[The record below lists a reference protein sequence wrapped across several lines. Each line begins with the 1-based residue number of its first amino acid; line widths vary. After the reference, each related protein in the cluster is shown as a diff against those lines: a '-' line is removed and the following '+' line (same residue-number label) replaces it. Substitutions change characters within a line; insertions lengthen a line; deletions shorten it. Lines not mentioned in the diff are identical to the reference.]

1 VRTVVAFGEAL
12 VDLIYRGNVFA
23 GAYAGGSI
31 VNTSVSL
38 SRCGN
43 QVQLITEFGSDDHGS
58 FLKEFLS
65 GNGVLTE
72 YAITYSQRKTATAKA
87 VLDTLGKASYTFQK
101 DYPQIRFS
109 NQLPEIHNDAVFL
122 FGSFSALDHA
132 LRPALDHLLGTATRN
147 HALIFYDPNIRKHCL
162 TDEESQYQRIVEFM
176 SLADIVRTSDE
187 DMLGVFGTADPMKI
201 WQTISP
207 ERCRLLVITYG
218 GSHVHAFDGERML
231 RLDVPPVEVVSTIGA
246 GDAFNAGMI
255 HRLIRLSDGMS
266 VEGRFPAHWVEAML
280 ATGMQFAA
288 EVCGSI
294 SNYVSETFRPE

>member
-1 VRTVVAFGEAL
+1 MRTVVAFGEAL
-12 VDLIYRGNVFA
+12 VDLIYQGNDFV

-31 VNTSVSL
+31 VNSSVSL
-38 SRCGN
+38 SRTGN
-43 QVQLITEFGSDDHGS
+43 QVQLITEFGGGDHGR
-58 FLKEFLS
+58 FLKQFLTQ
-65 GNGVLTE
+65 NGVLTE
-72 YAITYSQRKTATAKA
+72 FAITYTNRTTATARA
-87 VLDTLGKASYTFQK
+87 VLDTQGKASYTFQK

-109 NQLPEIHNDAVFL
+109 NQLPEIHNDAIFL
-122 FGSFSALDHA
+122 FSSFSALDHA
-132 LRPALDHLLGTATRN
+132 LRPALDHLLGTATKN

-162 TDEESQYQRIVEFM
+162 TDEESQYRRIVDYM
-176 SLADIVRTSDE
+176 SMADIVRTSDE

-255 HRLIRLSDGMS
+255 HRLICLLEGSS
-266 VEGRFPAHWVEAML
+266 ETGRFPAHWVTEML
-280 ATGMQFAA
+280 VSGMQFAS
-288 EVCGSI
+288 EVCGSVA
-294 SNYVSETFRPE
+294 NYVPESFRPE